1 MLYNYTAHLSVDKF
15 TIGIRELRQRDSA
28 KINKKSGDRDH
39 GLIKNVE
46 RGCLSRRCRSGRLP
60 GAEPE
65 NMGLMGLMGPMG
77 SVVQNDVSRG
87 GAENAE
93 DRKTWGQWVLWVL
106 WGLGLWGA
114 LSPANAGREMPVQNG
129 FGVVPSVSD
138 GGSEP
143 LSQSEST
150 TLENILHTGGW
161 NVQNAV

>member
-1 MLYNYTAHLSVDKF
+1 
-15 TIGIRELRQRDSA
+15 
-28 KINKKSGDRDH
+28 
-39 GLIKNVE
+39 
-46 RGCLSRRCRSGRLP
+46 
-60 GAEPE
+60 
-65 NMGLMGLMGPMG
+65 MGLMGLMGPMG